1 MYDLLIVGAGIAG
14 LHLGIE
20 WLKRGKTCCIIEAS
34 KHSGGRVA
42 TYHKE
47 TLKGS
52 LLQWEEGAG
61 RIALS
66 HHRVLSLLKRY
77 HLHTAP
83 LPPHT
88 TLFYEL
94 YDTLIQPLSLLP
106 SHIVTTHTMGELL
119 LRVHGGDASV
129 PTPLSRRKSHIQ
141 RILQSFPYWS
151 EIHLQRADVSL
162 KAFASSMGGAES
174 FVVCTEGLSAM
185 IEGMEAEFVTR
196 GGVIQHEMKAVHV
209 QKGSVDCLLRH
220 QTEKRIEAK
229 QVVLALSHGSLLRL
243 YQRSHVTDPLLRHIA
258 MAPLIRMYA
267 VFDTDV
273 SAMIPYSIFPNR
285 IRYVIPIS
293 SYVVMISYTDGADA
307 AYWAKQIKLHG
318 EKAVVKMVMQELR
331 ETLNIPAR
339 ILRNALRSALRI
351 PDPIDFK
358 IHHWSEG
365 CSYWLPG
372 TYSVKEVSQRLLRS
386 PLPSVYVCGES
397 YAEEPCW
404 MESALIQAEKLL
416 HIL

>member
-1 MYDLLIVGAGIAG
+1 
-14 LHLGIE
+14 
-20 WLKRGKTCCIIEAS
+20 
-34 KHSGGRVA
+34 
-42 TYHKE
+42 
-47 TLKGS
+47 
-52 LLQWEEGAG
+52 
-61 RIALS
+61 
-66 HHRVLSLLKRY
+66 
-77 HLHTAP
+77 
-83 LPPHT
+83 
-88 TLFYEL
+88 
-94 YDTLIQPLSLLP
+94 
-106 SHIVTTHTMGELL
+106 
-119 LRVHGGDASV
+119 
-129 PTPLSRRKSHIQ
+129 
-141 RILQSFPYWS
+141 
-151 EIHLQRADVSL
+151 
-162 KAFASSMGGAES
+162 
-174 FVVCTEGLSAM
+174 
-185 IEGMEAEFVTR
+185 
-196 GGVIQHEMKAVHV
+196 MKAVRV
-209 QKGSVDCLLRH
+209 QEGSVDCLLRH

-273 SAMIPYSIFPNR
+273 SAIHRWAKPNGHILRRSLRQMIPYSIFPNR

-293 SYVVMISYTDGADA
+293 SHVVMISYTDGADA

-318 EKAVVKMVMQELR
+318 EKAVVKAVMQELR
-331 ETLNIPAR
+331 ETLNIP
-339 ILRNALRSALRI
+339 I
-351 PDPIDFK
+351 PNPVDFK

>member
-1 MYDLLIVGAGIAG
+1 MHDLLIVGAGIAG

-52 LLQWEEGAG
+52 IHRDKLQWEEGAG

-119 LRVHGGDASV
+119 TKIHGPS
-129 PTPLSRRKSHIQ
+129 IQ
-141 RILQSFPYWS
+141 RVIQSFPYWS

-196 GGVIQHEMKAVHV
+196 GGTIQHEMKAVRV
-209 QKGSVDCLLRH
+209 QEGSVDCLLRH

-267 VFDTDV
+267 VFDSDV

-293 SYVVMISYTDGADA
+293 SHVVMISYTDGADA

-318 EKAVVKMVMQELR
+318 EKAVVKAVMQELR
-331 ETLNIPAR
+331 KELGIP
-339 ILRNALRSALRI
+339 I